1 MKSYKKKIILYTLK
15 TIAYTFCA
23 LGCAYQVISIL
34 NLYFSFPTT
43 VFSFVEIKNHLELP
57 AITFCTNNL
66 IMLDKMKQIDP
77 EFNQSWTKLLEI
89 SEQNS
94 NQTRLVLLL
103 LNFFFNLF
111 IILFLYPLYLAK
123 TKINRSNNT
132 KINGS
137 TFGL

>member
-43 VFSFVEIKNHLELP
+43 VFSFVEIMNRLELP

-103 LNFFFNLF
+103 KIFFSIF
-111 IILFLYPLYLAK
+111 
-123 TKINRSNNT
+123 S
-132 KINGS
+132 
-137 TFGL
+137 

>member
-43 VFSFVEIKNHLELP
+43 VFSFVEIMNRLELP

-103 LNFFFNLF
+103 KKNFFFVFFFFNIF
-111 IILFLYPLYLAK
+111 IICFVSLYL
-123 TKINRSNNT
+123 
-132 KINGS
+132 
-137 TFGL
+137 